1 VNDYQFLRNLGS
13 NVGMDLDSGSSE
25 DAGKLLFRKPD
36 LSSDPKVVIC
46 REKKDPP
53 EAKHVLNAEFRL
65 STVQQVAR
73 VEVRGWDSQ
82 KKEPILGVAEEV
94 SEAFDG
100 LSGAQTAGKAHYGA
114 QSTGRVLTVIDL
126 PVACQEEAD
135 NLAASIFDRQA
146 LDFMTADVAIQ
157 GVPEVTAGDVVELRQ
172 FGKRYSGRYLV
183 DAAQHLVVSGTKQ
196 PYQTRL
202 HLVRNSAPEG

>member
-1 VNDYQFLRNLGS
+1 
-13 NVGMDLDSGSSE
+13 M
-25 DAGKLLFRKPD
+25 
-36 LSSDPKVVIC
+36 
-46 REKKDPP
+46 
-53 EAKHVLNAEFRL
+53 
-65 STVQQVAR
+65 
-73 VEVRGWDSQ
+73 
-82 KKEPILGVAEEV
+82 AEEV